1 MTRATQFAT
10 YGAVAAIAYILLWLD
25 IIPVPFLDATVKD
38 ELIPV
43 LPWWLVVAFGAYS
56 LSSLG
61 YGLYTFN
68 DVPAAYEELMSE
80 ISQAKSDLQTKGV
93 SVD

>member
-1 MTRATQFAT
+1 MSRAASFIAYSAAFA
-10 YGAVAAIAYILLWLD
+10 IIYILLWLD
-25 IIPVPFLDATVKD
+25 VIPVPFLDASVKD
-38 ELIPV
+38 QLVPV
-43 LPWWLVVAFGAYS
+43 LPWWVVVAFGAYS

-68 DVPAAYEELMSE
+68 DVPAAYEELISE
-80 ISQAKSDLQTKGV
+80 ISQAKNDLLSKGV